1 MSKRREDRILEFVFQ
16 HADEGVTAQQTAG
29 DLGIWRNDASVELNK
44 LVEKGLLRREGK
56 KNVRFFPAESGTPEP
71 DAEGTAVRAPEC
83 SSANAKSA
91 ANEDA
96 FSKLVGSNGSLKHLI
111 SIAKAAVSYPPSGL
125 NMLITGPTGIGKTTF
140 ARTVWE
146 YANEIHAF
154 GCNDREVPFVHFNCA
169 EYADNPQLLLSILF
183 GSKKGAFT
191 GSIADRP
198 GLVEEAD
205 GGIFFLDEIH
215 CLSGT
220 SQELFFTLLD
230 TGYFR
235 RVGEN
240 TKRETHFMLIG
251 ATTKPISNTTLI
263 DTFVRRM
270 PVLLQLPT
278 LSERPM
284 REWPEFIR
292 SFYAQEAKHIDR
304 AICVK
309 RDVLNT
315 LVGYAARINLGT
327 LKNAVQLSCAKAL
340 LKDGASTPGG
350 EITVTLHDLSFQVH
364 SIASDLPREIDPRAD
379 WFQTDMHVTTR
390 EPAKFDSDETLQFVD
405 IYDQVFH
412 LIDEGRKMGL
422 AGEELGQ
429 MVIRQIDRYFET
441 LGSEYGAV
449 NQGLLSLEHAI
460 SPKILPV
467 AMKLISMAAI
477 ELERIYPQKTPILLA
492 MHLEQYVSRARSG
505 NLLLPPNIREM
516 ADRYRSET
524 RFLGKHREWLS
535 NHLNTG
541 ITDDEIGFLAAFLS
555 QTVRNRWKPDVHITM
570 ISCSGNVAA
579 GIVGYVRSLFGAD
592 HVYCVE
598 KDAML
603 GVRKAFE
610 MLCFDIKQHHGEKG
624 NLIFTDCQQFCGT
637 EEALYEATGIPCRVI
652 TLLEEHMAVIACRNT
667 MTQQLSLEDMYH
679 KTIADYREQM
689 EWFFRRSEEGSAG
702 TDADNVSPGEQ
713 VIFTICV
720 TGFGSAE
727 QMRKFLEQE
736 LREQVPSLRVVAVSS
751 VDDVGAKAAAYGS
764 DLKLIVGTVNP
775 DIPGVPFILADTV
788 FSPAGI
794 DKIRNILTDWSM
806 PSYIG
811 WIHEERE
818 EPASQ
823 TQINNFCV
831 LAPSVDRE
839 TGTQCISEAIRI
851 LEREVYKN
859 KLPDN
864 IELRIFMHAASMLE
878 RIVNDSPLE
887 LLEEG
892 QEEIS
897 CSEKWFAYLKE
908 MLNRCF
914 GAGGFPVSDAE
925 CFYFMLTL
933 PETDEAFGQKE

>member
-1 MSKRREDRILEFVFQ
+1 MSKRREDRILQFVMQ
-16 HADEGVTAQQTAG
+16 HAEEGVTAQQAAG
-29 DLGIWRNDASVELNK
+29 DLGIWCNDASVELNK
-44 LVEKGLLRREGK
+44 LVEKGFLRREGK
-56 KNVRFFPAESGTPEP
+56 KNVRFFPAGNDTSAA
-71 DAEGTAVRAPEC
+71 DAEKENGRIPET
-83 SSANAKSA
+83 SSAYAESTV
-91 ANEDA
+91 NEDA

-111 SIAKAAVSYPPSGL
+111 SIAKAAVSYPPFGL

-154 GCNDREVPFVHFNCA
+154 GCYDREVPFVHFNCA

-240 TKRETHFMLIG
+240 TKREAHFMLIG
-251 ATTKPISNTTLI
+251 ATTKPVSNTTLI
-263 DTFVRRM
+263 DTFIRRM

-292 SFYAQEAKHIDR
+292 SFYAQEAKHISR

-315 LVGYAARINLGT
+315 LMGYAARINLGT

-340 LKDGASTPGG
+340 LKDGVLPQTG
-350 EITVTLHDLSFQVH
+350 EITVTLHDLSFQVY
-364 SIASDLPREIDPRAD
+364 SIASDLPREIDRGVD
-379 WFQTDMHVTTR
+379 WFHADMHVTTR
-390 EPAKFDSDETLQFVD
+390 EPEKFDSDETLQFVD

-422 AGEELGQ
+422 AGEELRQ
-429 MVIRQIDRYFET
+429 MVIGQIDRYFEM

-449 NQGLLSLEHAI
+449 NQGLLSMEHAI

-467 AMKLISMAAI
+467 AMKLLGMAAI
-477 ELERIYPQKTPILLA
+477 ELDRTYPQKTPILLA

-505 NLLLPPNIREM
+505 NLVLPPNLREIIG
-516 ADRYRSET
+516 RYRSET
-524 RFLGKHREWLS
+524 QFLEKQREWLS
-535 NHLNTG
+535 DHLNTG

-555 QTVRNRWKPDVHITM
+555 QTVKNRWKPDVHITM

-579 GIVGYVRSLFGAD
+579 SIVGYVRSLFGAD

-598 KDAML
+598 NGDML

-637 EEALYEATGIPCRVI
+637 EEALYEATGIHCKVV
-652 TLLEEHMAVIACRNT
+652 TLLEERMAVIACRNT

-689 EWFFRRSEEGSAG
+689 EWFFQRSVAGAGDMDAERGS
-702 TDADNVSPGEQ
+702 SGEK

-720 TGFGSAE
+720 TGVGSAE

-736 LREQVPSLRVVAVSS
+736 LRIPSLRVVAVSS

-794 DKIRNILTDWSM
+794 DKIMNILADWSM
-806 PSYIG
+806 PPYIG

-823 TQINNFCV
+823 TQIDNFCV

-839 TGTQCISEAIRI
+839 MGTRCISDVIRT

-892 QEEIS
+892 QDEIS
-897 CSEKWFAYLKE
+897 RSEDWFTYLKE

-914 GAGGFPVSDAE
+914 GAGGFRVSDAE

-933 PETDEAFGQKE
+933 PKMDETFGKKE